1 MVMRD
6 FNDISS
12 TAAIKKYFDQLHVNK
27 GESLDMHNILGMSDK
42 RMLFKDIASDFKI
55 IGGTGRGVFIPCD
68 DASKKLLEQLRA
80 GVRNR
85 SLMRKA
91 GQYIVNVYENQF
103 LKLQG
108 AGVIDVVDENINVL
122 ADMSIYDVH
131 KGLIVNID
139 DGVGVFF

>member
-1 MVMRD
+1 M
-6 FNDISS
+6 
-12 TAAIKKYFDQLHVNK
+12 
-27 GESLDMHNILGMSDK
+27 
-42 RMLFKDIASDFKI
+42 
-55 IGGTGRGVFIPCD
+55 
-68 DASKKLLEQLRA
+68 EQLRA
-80 GVRNR
+80 GIRNR

-122 ADMSIYDVH
+122 ADISIYDIH